1 MTAHPSDYKTYYAN
15 LYYTNP
21 SACEGKAFF
30 MLPIPE
36 HMKQF
41 LSVADADAA
50 LAQALSFAKAH
61 PDFCMKML
69 CVVTSFYTKKD
80 NYNYRTDYQ
89 WYRWDKAS
97 HKFERD
103 EYQKD
108 VHW

>member
-1 MTAHPSDYKTYYAN
+1 MTAHPSDYKTYCAN

-21 SACEGKAFF
+21 SECEGKAFF
-30 MLPIPE
+30 MPHIPE
-36 HMKQF
+36 YMKQF
-41 LSVADADAA
+41 LYVADADAA

-69 CVVTSFYTKKD
+69 CLVTSFYTKKE
-80 NYNYRTDYQ
+80 NYNYRTDYR